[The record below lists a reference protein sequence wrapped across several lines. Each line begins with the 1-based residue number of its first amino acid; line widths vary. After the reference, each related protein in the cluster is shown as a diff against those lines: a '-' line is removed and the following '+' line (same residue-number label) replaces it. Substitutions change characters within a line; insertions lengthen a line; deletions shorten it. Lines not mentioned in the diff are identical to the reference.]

1 MAVAIRIDVDERA
14 VRRALLRL
22 MHLDGAL
29 RRVLQRSGLF
39 IRRAAV
45 RRLRER
51 RGRFGASSGRLAQ
64 SLAIRTEPTSVAVG
78 SNLGYAAIQQ
88 LGGTVVPRTVRA
100 LAIPMLR
107 HLARRGVWP
116 RDLPRDSMR
125 FVSIQ
130 GGNVV
135 GKLVRAEDR
144 VIETRGGNGKRRRR
158 VAGKA
163 GETMYLLVR
172 QSRIRGRPYLVFGAE
187 ERQFLLAETQR
198 EVERTA
204 RG

>member
-78 SNLGYAAIQQ
+78 SNLAYAAIQQ

-125 FVSIQ
+125 FVPLHA
-130 GGNVV
+130 GNVV

-144 VIETRGGNGKRRRR
+144 VIETRGGKRRRR

>member
-64 SLAIRTEPTSVAVG
+64 SLAIRTESTSVAVG
-78 SNLGYAAIQQ
+78 SNLAYAAIQQ

-116 RDLPRDSMR
+116 RDLPRESMR
-125 FVSIQ
+125 FVPIQ

-158 VAGKA
+158 VAGAA

-198 EVERTA
+198 EVERA
-204 RG
+204 AK